1 MASMILLTSLT
12 YPILL
17 LQPVKAIDEYTME
30 MPDSPDLYMTAY
42 IVPVAI
48 CAFGCLMYVPFLL
61 RRRRYKL
68 RMHM

>member
-1 MASMILLTSLT
+1 MASLTFLT

-17 LQPVKAIDEYTME
+17 LLQPAKAVDESTME
-30 MPDSPDLYMTAY
+30 MPDSPDLYATAY
-42 IVPVAI
+42 IVPVTI

-61 RRRRYKL
+61 RRRRSKV